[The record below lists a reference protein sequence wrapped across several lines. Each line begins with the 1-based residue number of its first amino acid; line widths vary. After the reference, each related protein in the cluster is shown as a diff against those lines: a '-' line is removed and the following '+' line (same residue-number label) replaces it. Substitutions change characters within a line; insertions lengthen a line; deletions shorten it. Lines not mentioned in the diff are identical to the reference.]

1 MSRSRI
7 MELMAL
13 KKTIALQVHRR
24 EAARL
29 FEEIARLE
37 TRIVQITDLDLGYR
51 EQLALP
57 NMHVTEYRDVLQIIG
72 KLRERGD
79 IDKAR
84 SEILNVE
91 RVRLRALLAEK
102 KRHIDKLEETA
113 KQVKREERYAL
124 EERLARLAP
133 ARRS

>member
-7 MELMAL
+7 MQLMAL

-37 TRIVQITDLDLGYR
+37 ARIVQISDLGRGYR

-57 NMHVTEYRDVLQIIG
+57 EMHVTEYRDVLQIIG
-72 KLRERGD
+72 KLQERGD

-113 KQVKREERYAL
+113 KIAKNEERIAR

-133 ARRS
+133 ARRN